1 MYIALLLASS
11 LLLPGPY
18 FQASSNTLAVR
29 ELCNEAH
36 RQLNEQKYSE
46 AQITASKALK
56 LDARSAEVLTLL
68 GQSEFAL
75 GNLAAAKRH
84 LTEALNI
91 DPTLTETH
99 LALGATFLRQGQ
111 FNEAQGQF
119 ETVLR
124 SRPDDISSL
133 YGLGFSLLAQD
144 KPSQALKPLTQAYH
158 MNPSDSEV
166 LTGVMQAY
174 LKLGQTDQAESILNQ
189 LNRRFVNDYAP
200 QMQLAE
206 ILVNEGAYNLAIVQ
220 FQQLLTQKPD
230 SYELNYDLA
239 LAYHRAGKQDEAAAQ
254 IHRMLSHQDRA
265 ELENLLGEVEEKRNN
280 YAQALA
286 AYRKAVE
293 LQPTSEEYQLD
304 YATELN
310 QHWNPTEA
318 LRAFSTGVKT
328 FPSSVTLWMG
338 LGGTYYLLGKYP
350 EASETLL
357 HTSQMAPDNPN
368 VYALL
373 GLAYDAAGP
382 LQKAIEQRFVDYVKA
397 HPSDALGHY
406 FYGKILLDQNQHKAG
421 TDLDQA
427 QHELSMAVELNPKL
441 SQAHLELAK
450 LFQMRGD
457 TSAVRTQLETVVKL
471 NPASSDA
478 YYRLIPVYR
487 KLGEPEKAAIAA
499 EKFRQ
504 LKDTKNESAPREQ
517 VKKLLSSSNQ

>member
-1 MYIALLLASS
+1 MYTVLLLASS
-11 LLLPGPY
+11 LFLPSPY
-18 FQASSNTLAVR
+18 FQASSNTLPVR
-29 ELCNEAH
+29 ELCNEAG
-36 RQLNEQKYSE
+36 RQLNDQKYSE
-46 AQITASKALK
+46 ARETASKALK
-56 LDARSAEVLTLL
+56 LDAHSAEALTLL

-75 GNLAAAKRH
+75 GNLTAAEQHLKEALRFDPA
-84 LTEALNI
+84 LTEAYRV
-91 DPTLTETH
+91 
-99 LALGATFLRQGQ
+99 LGATFLRQGQ

-119 ETVLR
+119 EAVLR
-124 SRPDDISSL
+124 SHPDDASSL
-133 YGLGFSLLAQD
+133 YGLGFSLLSQN
-144 KPSQALKPLTQAYH
+144 KPTEALKPLVQAYH
-158 MNPSDSEV
+158 LNPSDSEI

-174 LKLGQTDQAESILNQ
+174 LKLGQLGQAEAVLNQ
-189 LNRRFVNDYAP
+189 LNRRFANDYAP

-206 ILVNEGAYNLAIVQ
+206 IIVNEGAYNLAIAQ
-220 FQQLLTQKPD
+220 FQHLLKLKSD

-239 LAYHRAGKQDEAAAQ
+239 LAYHRAGKEDAAAVQ
-254 IHRMLSHQDRA
+254 IRRMLSQQDRA
-265 ELENLLGEVEEKRNN
+265 ELQNLLGEVEEKRNN
-280 YAQALA
+280 YTQALA

-293 LQPTSEEYQLD
+293 LQPKSEEYQLD

-318 LRAFSTGVKT
+318 LRAFNAGVKT

-338 LGGTYYLLGKYP
+338 LGGTYYLLGKYS

-357 HTSQMAPDNPN
+357 HTSRMAPDNPN
-368 VYALL
+368 VHALL
-373 GLAYDAAGP
+373 GLAYAAAGP

-397 HPSDALGHY
+397 HPRDALAHY
-406 FYGKILLDQNQHKAG
+406 FYGKILLDQNQQKAG
-421 TDLDQA
+421 SYLDQA
-427 QHELSMAVELNPKL
+427 QRELSRAVELNPKL

-457 TSAVRTQLETVVKL
+457 TIAVRTQLETVIKL
-471 NPASSDA
+471 NPESSDA

-517 VKKLLSSSNQ
+517 VKKLLSSPNQ

>member
-1 MYIALLLASS
+1 MYTALLLASS
-11 LLLPGPY
+11 LLLPSPY
-18 FQASSNTLAVR
+18 FQASSNTLPVR
-29 ELCNEAH
+29 ELCNEAR

-46 AQITASKALK
+46 ARETASKALQ

-75 GNLAAAKRH
+75 GNLTTAERR
-84 LTEALNI
+84 LTEALRI

-99 LALGATFLRQGQ
+99 RALGATFLRQGQ
-111 FNEAQGQF
+111 FNEARGQF

-124 SRPDDISSL
+124 SHPDDISSL
-133 YGLGFSLLAQD
+133 YGLGFSLLSQD

-158 MNPSDSEV
+158 MNPSDSEI
-166 LTGVMQAY
+166 LTVVMQAY
-174 LKLGQTDQAESILNQ
+174 LKLGQLDQAELVLNQ
-189 LNRRFVNDYAP
+189 LNRRLANDYAP
-200 QMQLAE
+200 QMRLAE

-220 FQQLLTQKPD
+220 FQNLLKLRPG

-239 LAYHRAGKQDEAAAQ
+239 LAYHRAGKEDEAAAQ
-254 IHRMLSHQDRA
+254 IHSMLSQQGRA

-286 AYRKAVE
+286 AYRKAME
-293 LQPTSEEYQLD
+293 LQPKSEEYQLD

-318 LRAFSTGVKT
+318 LRAFSAGVKT
-328 FPSSVTLWMG
+328 FPSSVPLWMG

-373 GLAYDAAGP
+373 GLAYDAAGL

-406 FYGKILLDQNQHKAG
+406 FYGKILLDQNQHKTA

-427 QHELSMAVELNPKL
+427 QHELSRAVELNPKL
-441 SQAHLELAK
+441 AQAHLELAK
-450 LFQMRGD
+450 LFQMRDD
-457 TSAVRTQLETVVKL
+457 TTAVRTQLETVIKL
-471 NPASSDA
+471 NPESSDA

-504 LKDTKNESAPREQ
+504 LKDKQNESAPREQ
-517 VKKLLSSSNQ
+517 VKKLLSGPNQ